1 MNGIWVLIVV
11 AYIAGGSGG
20 RALQVQQMRF
30 NTEIACNE
38 TKSFLLESFKQV
50 NDKYIYGIAGYTAM
64 CTDDMVGMMPNPN
77 GVK

>member
-11 AYIAGGSGG
+11 AYIAGGNGG

-30 NTEIACNE
+30 NTEVACNE
-38 TKSFLLESFKQV
+38 TKAFLLESFKQV
-50 NDKYIYGIAGYTAM
+50 NKDIYGIAGYTAM

-77 GVK
+77 EVK